1 VYDNSIS
8 NISRYFG
15 ILDMPLIM

>member
-1 VYDNSIS
+1 VYDSSIS